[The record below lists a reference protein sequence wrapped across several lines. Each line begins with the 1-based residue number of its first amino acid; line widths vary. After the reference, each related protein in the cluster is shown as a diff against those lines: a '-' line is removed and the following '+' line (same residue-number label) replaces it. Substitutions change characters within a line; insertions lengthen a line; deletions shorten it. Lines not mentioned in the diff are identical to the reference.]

1 MVNKKFLIVTRVPKI
16 TALVAAFDANTF
28 NDRELLKRYL
38 AGGNRIINFCMQT
51 NRKRLFEKVV
61 AHACHPKNVC
71 FLHFKKKIQKRFQI

>member
-38 AGGNRIINFCMQT
+38 AGVNRIINFCMQT
-51 NRKRLFEKVV
+51 NRKCLFEKMVT
-61 AHACHPKNVC
+61 HACHPKKC
-71 FLHFKKKIQKRFQI
+71 LLLAFF